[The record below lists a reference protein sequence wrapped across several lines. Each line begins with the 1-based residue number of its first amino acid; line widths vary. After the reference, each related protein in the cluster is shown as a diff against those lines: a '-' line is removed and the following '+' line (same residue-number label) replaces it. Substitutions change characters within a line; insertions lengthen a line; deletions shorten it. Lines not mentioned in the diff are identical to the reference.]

1 MHADLPPTSTW
12 STQWFRYAQGIFF
25 HSLYLRSVLI
35 LSPYLRLGLP
45 SGLIPWSSFTKFL
58 VDLFLPSMRDT
69 CPVPPTL
76 RDIFSLTT
84 NYDVSHYPILSSHL
98 LSLSRSLSIS
108 FRMSR
113 QRSNTFGL
121 QNYTETAMLV
131 PIYQTV
137 PRYIPE
143 QKFIL
148 TAVGTSYIIKE
159 THFMTTI
166 LLRSTDFSLSHSL
179 YSSNKWC

>member
-1 MHADLPPTSTW
+1 
-12 STQWFRYAQGIFF
+12 
-25 HSLYLRSVLI
+25 
-35 LSPYLRLGLP
+35 
-45 SGLIPWSSFTKFL
+45 
-58 VDLFLPSMRDT
+58 MRDT
-69 CPVPPTL
+69 CLVPPTL

-84 NYDVSHYPILSSHL
+84 NYDVSHYPILSTHL
-98 LSLSRSLSIS
+98 LSLSRSQSIS

-121 QNYTETAMLV
+121 QDYTETSMLV

-148 TAVGTSYIIKE
+148 TVVGTSYIIKE

-166 LLRSTDFSLSHSL
+166 ILCSTELRLSHSV
-179 YSSNKWC
+179 YSSNK